1 MANNDTLELLKE
13 CDQGV
18 KMGIESIDEVIEKAE
33 SKNLYELLKKNRDL
47 HEDLKDKME
56 ILLNQHDLKGE
67 EPKLIAKSMAS
78 MKTNIKMFVEDSD
91 HTIADLMTDGCH
103 MGIKSLNKYIN
114 QYKTAEPEAQDMA
127 KKIIRVEEDFERDL
141 RKYL

>member
-1 MANNDTLELLKE
+1 MTNSDTLELLKE
-13 CDQGV
+13 CDQGI

-33 SKNLYELLKKNRDL
+33 SSNLYELLKKYRDL

-56 ILLNQHDLKGE
+56 VVLNEHDLKGE

-78 MKTNIKMFVEDSD
+78 MKTNLKMFVEDSD

-114 QYKTAEPEAQDMA
+114 QYKTAEPVAQDMA
-127 KKIIRVEEDFERDL
+127 KKLIRVEEDFERDL

>member
-1 MANNDTLELLKE
+1 MVNSDTLELLKE

-33 SKNLYELLKKNRDL
+33 NNNLYELLKKYRDL

-56 ILLNQHDLKGE
+56 KILNERDLKGE

-78 MKTNIKMFVEDSD
+78 MKTNIKLFVEDSD

-103 MGIKSLNKYIN
+103 MGIKSLNKYLN
-114 QYKTAEPEAQDMA
+114 EYKTAEPPVQDMA